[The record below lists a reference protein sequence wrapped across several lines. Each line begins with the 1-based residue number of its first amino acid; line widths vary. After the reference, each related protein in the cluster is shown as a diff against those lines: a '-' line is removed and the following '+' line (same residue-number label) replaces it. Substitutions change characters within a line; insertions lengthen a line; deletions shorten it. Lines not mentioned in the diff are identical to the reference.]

1 MPLIRSRVS
10 TMAAASGML
19 LASLV
24 LSVPVAAA
32 DSPEAAVNEFFD
44 LAVAGEFSRIGEVVC
59 AADQDAML
67 EAFDFGSQLG
77 LDDDD
82 ALASALT
89 FEISDRSIE
98 VIAQEGDTATVAVDA
113 RMTMSV
119 PDDQIEALVRAIL
132 EADLG
137 PDDPP
142 VSDDD
147 VELMLG
153 FMGSAFNQ
161 TQAIEQEATVVLEEG
176 RWLVCGGLVDE
187 PESVPGFEPTVS
199 TEGLCGLVSPD
210 EMSALSTLEYDSSN
224 GFAAFCNYSDTDFE
238 TFHSTGLSFILDE
251 DVEKVAS
258 IYGADQTLE
267 VSGAPAF
274 ATESEAFANQLLTQV
289 GDDVLQVTVS
299 LNENPPE
306 DLDWLT
312 QATLVTELFMP
323 RLAAFRLELAGP
335 PPEPTPEPTPEISL
349 CESLPLDELND
360 ISGLAFDDADGGPTY
375 CTYSVT
381 QSEDAFHSV
390 SLSLDELELE
400 FFKSIFEGGEEV
412 TVGGQDGERVL
423 SVTAF
428 LFSLSS
434 ETEFD
439 GPGLALQIAEAV
451 LPELS

>member
-1 MPLIRSRVS
+1 
-10 TMAAASGML
+10 
-19 LASLV
+19 
-24 LSVPVAAA
+24 
-32 DSPEAAVNEFFD
+32 
-44 LAVAGEFSRIGEVVC
+44 
-59 AADQDAML
+59 
-67 EAFDFGSQLG
+67 
-77 LDDDD
+77 
-82 ALASALT
+82 
-89 FEISDRSIE
+89 
-98 VIAQEGDTATVAVDA
+98 
-113 RMTMSV
+113 
-119 PDDQIEALVRAIL
+119 
-132 EADLG
+132 
-137 PDDPP
+137 
-142 VSDDD
+142 
-147 VELMLG
+147 
-153 FMGSAFNQ
+153 
-161 TQAIEQEATVVLEEG
+161 
-176 RWLVCGGLVDE
+176 
-187 PESVPGFEPTVS
+187 VPGFEPTVS

-258 IYGADQTLE
+258 IYALE

-412 TVGGQDGERVL
+412 TVGGQPGYQMDAQLWVELPDGERVL

-451 LPELS
+451 LPELP